1 MDFFAFLSTWF
12 WYVMAFAAGALVAW
26 LIARQFIRAE
36 SPQEA
41 IEDAVDELLGNGNGN
56 GDGDGDGDGG
66 EDGVRGERH
75 RHRPSRVARDEDERV
90 ESDEWID
97 EEEPRGARVAPS
109 VGSRF
114 AAWRRGATSLGG
126 RR

>member
-56 GDGDGDGDGG
+56 GDGDGG

-90 ESDEWID
+90 ESDEWVD

>member
-41 IEDAVDELLGNGNGN
+41 IEDAVDELLGNG
-56 GDGDGDGDGG
+56 DGG

-90 ESDEWID
+90 ESDEWVD

>member
-56 GDGDGDGDGG
+56 GDGDGG

-90 ESDEWID
+90 ESDEWVD
-97 EEEPRGARVAPS
+97 EEEPRGARGAPS